1 MADKPANPKIEDA
14 PGLVWRRHKHTLE
27 ARWQARSDL
36 VERGYP
42 ISVWPLWKGR
52 YEDGPP
58 DAIAV
63 ARIQDVCNALQNEML
78 VWGAGGI
85 PVVEFDGTVRGL
97 IGAYKTDS
105 LSGYQKLRH
114 HSRINYNCLLK
125 RLDDTIGDL
134 SIASI
139 KARTIHQ
146 YYQQWVEGGKVPMAH
161 SLMTML
167 RTITSFG
174 MAFLEDEECTRVSVI
189 LNKLRFENGKARTVR
204 LQSDQVLALRAAAH
218 AAGFHSIALA
228 NAFQFDG
235 ILRQK
240 DVIGE
245 WVPLSEPGVLSD
257 VHSGNQKWGRGILW
271 SEIDD
276 TLTLHHVTSKKQK
289 PVHIPLRLA
298 PSVME
303 EFCRIAGVASPADLT
318 RDKLPQTGPVIV
330 CETTHRPWSPFTFRI
345 TWRELATSVGIPKNV
360 RNMDSR
366 AGAISEAV
374 EAGAPLEHVRHAAT
388 HSDMAT
394 TQRYDRAGESNTINV
409 MELRQK
415 HRNKSGT

>member
-161 SLMTML
+161 ALVTML

-174 MAFLEDEECTRVSVI
+174 MAFLEDDECTRVSVI
-189 LNKLRFENGKARTVR
+189 LNKLRFENGKRRTTRLTPEQVIAVR
-204 LQSDQVLALRAAAH
+204 VQAH
-218 AAGFHSIALA
+218 AMGWHSIALA
-228 NAFQFDG
+228 NAFQCDC

-245 WVPLSEPGVLSD
+245 WVPISEPGVISD
-257 VHSGNQKWGRGILW
+257 VLSGNRKWGRGLRW
-271 SEIDD
+271 EEIDD

-289 PVHIPLRLA
+289 PVHPPLRLA
-298 PSVME
+298 PMVME
-303 EFCRIAGVASPADLT
+303 EFCRIAGVATPAELT
-318 RDKLPQTGPVIV
+318 RDMLPKSGPVIV
-330 CETTHRPWSPFTFRI
+330 HERTSEPWSPYTFRI
-345 TWRELATSVGIPKNV
+345 EWRKCATEAGIPKNV

-366 AGAISEAV
+366 AGGISEAI
-374 EAGAPLEHVRHAAT
+374 EAGSPLEHVRHAAT
-388 HSDMAT
+388 HSDAAT
-394 TQRYDRAGESNTINV
+394 TQGYDRSQETNTIAV
-409 MELRQK
+409 MEKRIAY
-415 HRNKSGT
+415 RNKSGT